1 MGTFPPVNYVKG
13 YSMMHPT
20 MSPTIQDLQAR
31 IKYLE
36 EDVRIYEEALN
47 YISDGIDNH
56 SIWHVNQVRG
66 VCAGVLP

>member
-1 MGTFPPVNYVKG
+1 
-13 YSMMHPT
+13 MHPT
-20 MSPTIQDLQAR
+20 MSQALAPFTPTAPTVAELQAR

-36 EDVRIYEEALN
+36 EDVRLYEEALN

>member
-1 MGTFPPVNYVKG
+1 MHSTIAQALKPFTPPT
-13 YSMMHPT
+13 PT
-20 MSPTIQDLQAR
+20 LAELQAR

-36 EDVRIYEEALN
+36 EDVRLYEEALN
-47 YISDGIDNH
+47 YIYNGIEDH